1 MGVCKM
7 NGYAM
12 MVSSL
17 VTIALLGV
25 GESAAVS
32 RHQGAA
38 STPRGCR
45 DRSRK
50 PERVYFAI
58 PIRSNPA
65 VRIPGLT
72 SKAEG

>member
-25 GESAAVS
+25 GKSAAVG

-38 STPRGCR
+38 SIPRGCR

-58 PIRSNPA
+58 SIRSNP
-65 VRIPGLT
+65 G
-72 SKAEG
+72 SKDPRGDIEG